1 MYCVR
6 NKIGSRNILDDMLSD
21 DLSLGTE
28 NNGIYNMH
36 VWRSLPSDNTQWS
49 IAHVQEILARIS
61 LISSR
66 NYPSVSHFPEITW
79 HDRSTHV
86 RKIIYFSTIEFETN
100 ELRNR
105 YEK

>member
-49 IAHVQEILARIS
+49 IAHVQEI
-61 LISSR
+61 
-66 NYPSVSHFPEITW
+66 
-79 HDRSTHV
+79 
-86 RKIIYFSTIEFETN
+86 
-100 ELRNR
+100 
-105 YEK
+105 